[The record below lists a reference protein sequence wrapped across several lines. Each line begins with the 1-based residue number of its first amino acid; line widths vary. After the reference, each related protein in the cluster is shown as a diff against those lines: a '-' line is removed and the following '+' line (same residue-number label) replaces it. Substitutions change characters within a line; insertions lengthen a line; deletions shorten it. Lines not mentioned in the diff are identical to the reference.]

1 MKISAA
7 TRKAEQFEADL
18 LAIGLPEDTRT
29 LKGAAA
35 KLDDAMGGAISA
47 VLASGD
53 DFSGKPGESAIL
65 RPARGIKAGRVL
77 LVGLGPIRRIS
88 AESLR
93 VMGGETLR
101 KSIALKLESV
111 ALVLPSTTGKLK
123 AGEAAEALAEG
134 AGLGGYLFEQYRSS
148 NAKTAPEEVTIIGDA
163 KSGASIRAGVKSGA
177 IIAECTGYARD
188 FINHPGNTAT
198 PTMLA
203 DEAKRL
209 AKAHGLKA
217 EIMGPVEIA
226 KHGMGGL
233 MAVAKG
239 SSQPARFIVLKYMG
253 ARSGKPIVVVGKGLT
268 FDSGGISIK
277 PADGMEKMKYDMS
290 GGAAVIGALVCA
302 ARLKLKVNVIGVVP
316 STENMSGASAF
327 RPGDVLKMYDGQ
339 TIEIISTDAEG
350 RLILSDA
357 LAYAKKKFDP
367 AAMIDIATLTGACV
381 IGLGNHAC
389 GVLGTDDSVVRRIE
403 KAGQETNEK
412 VWRLPLWDEYFEQIK
427 SPIADMKNT
436 GGRPGGAITAAALLS
451 KFVGDVPWAH
461 LDIAGVAWT
470 EKEKPYV
477 PKGPAGFGVRLLV
490 ETIRSFAGAR

>member
-1 MKISAA
+1 MKIAAA
-7 TRKAEQFEADL
+7 TGKAERIEADL
-18 LAIGLPEDTRT
+18 LALGLPEETKT

-35 KLDDAMGGAISA
+35 ELDKAMSGAISD
-47 VLASGD
+47 VLASGE
-53 DFSGKPGESAIL
+53 DFSGKPGQTAII
-65 RPARGIKAGRVL
+65 RPARGIAAGRVL
-77 LVGLGPIRRIS
+77 LVGLGPVRGMN

-93 VMGGETLR
+93 VMGGHALR
-101 KSIALKLESV
+101 EAIALKLKSV
-111 ALVLPSTTGKLK
+111 ALMMP
-123 AGEAAEALAEG
+123 AALGRVQAQDAAQALAEG
-134 AGLGGYLFEQYRSS
+134 AGLGGYLFENYRSS
-148 NAKTAPEEVTIIGDA
+148 DARTAPETVTVVGDP
-163 KSGASIRAGVKSGA
+163 KASRAIRAGANAGA
-177 IIAECTGYARD
+177 IIAECAGYARD

-209 AKAHGLKA
+209 AKTHGLKA

-239 SSQPARFIVLKYMG
+239 SSQPARFIVLKHMG
-253 ARSGKPIVVVGKGLT
+253 GRSGAPVVLVGKGLT
-268 FDSGGISIK
+268 FDTGGISIK
-277 PADGMEKMKYDMS
+277 PAEGMEKMKYDMS

-316 STENMSGASAF
+316 STENMSGASAY

-357 LAYAKKKFDP
+357 LAYAKKKFKP

-389 GVLGTDDSVVRRIE
+389 GVMGTDNSVVRRIE
-403 KAGQETNEK
+403 KAGEVTNEK
-412 VWRLPLWDEYFEQIK
+412 VWRLPLWSEYFEQIK

-451 KFVGDVPWAH
+451 KFVGDTPWAH
-461 LDIAGVAWT
+461 LDIAGVAWV
-470 EKEKPYV
+470 EKDKPYV

-490 ETIRSFAGAR
+490 ETVRSFAGKS